1 MPSTCSSSEVNV
13 TGLTKSR
20 LGPAFLIVY
29 VALGAICLPLLLAV
43 FYFSTAR
50 VRRTPLFVFVVFDVI
65 FGVAISCWMSTI
77 TVRHASRCLHTGL
90 TKLSQLRLLLNP
102 LSSHSRTDFIVIPI
116 LTFVGPWVVD
126 LVLLLRLYAVFPVA
140 TTRRRT
146 ICAVFAFTV
155 SVKAARLGCDITQAV
170 QWVPTVGQDP
180 WTVLNTAANVQ
191 SAHSSLLKAALAC
204 DLIDHTCVQLVH
216 LDANTQG

>member
-1 MPSTCSSSEVNV
+1 LRWERYVFRCCSPCSISQLHELDERLFLCLLCLTSFSVLQFLAGCRPLRCV
-13 TGLTKSR
+13 TR
-20 LGPAFLIVY
+20 RVVY
-29 VALGAICLPLLLAV
+29 KGRFNA
-43 FYFSTAR
+43 YS
-50 VRRTPLFVFVVFDVI
+50 
-65 FGVAISCWMSTI
+65 
-77 TVRHASRCLHTGL
+77 TGL

-102 LSSHSRTDFIVIPI
+102 LTSHSRTDFIVIPI
-116 LTFVGPWVVD
+116 LTFVSPWVVD

-180 WTVLNTAANVQ
+180 WTVLKTAANVQ

-204 DLIDHTCVQLVH
+204 DLVDHTCVQLVH
-216 LDANTQG
+216 LDADTQG